1 MDIMGAFFKKDEEGF
16 TTVGMAVALLL
27 CVVLAF
33 GALQARWS
41 QAQAGQ
47 VQYVADAAALAAD
60 GAVAELAFYAQ
71 VIDAVVLSLGIV
83 SLAAF
88 AASAVAAFIPGG
100 GGVAGEF
107 ADIGGKVLKT
117 RMNFSKSAVKG
128 LNAAQKLLPALCTAR
143 ALQVM
148 RANADASGVVYEGVA
163 IPFPFQGKSLKSLDD
178 SKLKDATDEI
188 VDKEEKA
195 QEEAQK
201 QEEAQEKLDKAKKQ
215 AWLADC
221 GDDTSMRER
230 AEHLAD
236 LSGGDNPMYKSVESW
251 NFSVGFVR
259 AKRYYK
265 KRLAQEKQEDLH
277 SLSGQKAGESVA
289 RKAFYGYALQVL
301 DGCSVDLD
309 SQGNERPHMKALP
322 HGKDEFKYTSLYKEN
337 VYPVSL
343 GDDGKTLHA
352 WSGCSACKGSA
363 GTGSLKE
370 VDEGSLHKCDSCKF
384 SLTTLWKVSGLT
396 QVVESGFEYHYQ
408 RFVDA
413 ATAYS
418 NAAKK
423 LDEST
428 QELKET
434 ADSMESSWKDAL
446 KAMVGQRIHLEPTG
460 HYGCVVIVVAA
471 PAKTSM
477 GGSFMQGGSTVG
489 ARVAVSGAALA
500 VDESVDQ
507 EAALQQVGADLIPSE
522 SVSGGMVKM
531 LFGAWGSAL
540 KAYSGGVDGIQ
551 QTISNTLGS
560 IPLIGTDM
568 SSWVGDKFQ
577 SALEDCGLEPA
588 EVQAYKP
595 VLVSTATILAADGGV
610 VASALLKAQQGAKA
624 FSQASAGE
632 LYEALGTLGI
642 PDMDSYQS
650 AEDGSVVLA
659 MLSLTKTGLGVG
671 EGKVSLPDSVES
683 LQAYVEGLLAV
694 KEAFK

>member
-1 MDIMGAFFKKDEEGF
+1 MMEAFFKKDEEGF

-60 GAVAELAFYAQ
+60 GAVAELVFYSQ
-71 VIDAVVLSLGIV
+71 VIDAAVLSLGIV

-107 ADIGGKVLKT
+107 ADIGAKVLKT
-117 RMNFSKSAVKG
+117 RSNFSKSAVKG

-148 RANADASGVVYEGVA
+148 RANADASGIVYEGVA
-163 IPFPFQGKSLKSLDD
+163 IPFPFQGKSLESLDD
-178 SKLKDATDEI
+178 SKLKDATDEL
-188 VDKEEKA
+188 VDKEKKA
-195 QEEAQK
+195 QEQAQK
-201 QEEAQEKLDKAKKQ
+201 QEDAQEKLDKAKKQ

-221 GDDTSMRER
+221 GDDTCMRER

-236 LSGGDNPMYKSVESW
+236 LSGGDNPMYKNVDAW
-251 NFSVGFVR
+251 NFSVGLAR

-265 KRLAQEKQEDLH
+265 KRLVQEKQEDLG
-277 SLSGQKAGESVA
+277 SLSCQKAGESVA

-301 DGCSVDLD
+301 DRCSADSD
-309 SQGNERPHMKALP
+309 SQGNERPNMKALP
-322 HGKDEFKYTSLYKEN
+322 HGKDEFKYTSLYTESS
-337 VYPVSL
+337 YPVSA
-343 GDDGKTLHA
+343 DDEGKTLHA
-352 WSGCSACKGSA
+352 WRGCSACKNYA

-370 VDEGSLHKCDSCKF
+370 VEEGGLHKCESCKF

-418 NAAKK
+418 RAAKK
-423 LDEST
+423 LEEST
-428 QELKET
+428 KELKET

-460 HYGCVVIVVAA
+460 HYGCVVLVVAG

-477 GGSFMQGGSTVG
+477 GGSFVQGGSTVG
-489 ARVAVSGAALA
+489 TRVAVSGAALA
-500 VDESVDQ
+500 IDESVDQ
-507 EAALQQVGADLIPSE
+507 ETALRQVGSDLIPSE

-540 KAYSGGVDGIQ
+540 GAYAGGVDGIHQ
-551 QTISNTLGS
+551 AISSTLGS

-577 SALEDCGLEPA
+577 GALEGCGLEPV
-588 EVQAYKP
+588 EIQAYKP
-595 VLVSTATILAADGGV
+595 VLVSTATVLAADGGT

-624 FSQASAGE
+624 YSQASVGE

-642 PDMDSYQS
+642 PDVDSYQKE
-650 AEDGSVVLA
+650 EDGSVVLA
-659 MLSLTKTGLGVG
+659 VLSLAKTGLGVS
-671 EGKVSLPDSVES
+671 EGKVSLPDSAES
-683 LQAYVEGLLAV
+683 LQAYFEGLSAV